1 MFSTVPV
8 ALSFSVVW
16 WKLLPSSRIPSRN
29 HSSSGAGRES
39 PRLRQVRFPGTPATR
54 DTEGPPST
62 WGASGGTI
70 TCSWAGRDR
79 RPACE
84 AWHSYD
90 ASSSNST
97 GLMWR
102 SCWPLAEFPD
112 IQYRDHPGRSLS
124 PPRASPSLVHCTSPL
139 YAPRAQGSR
148 ASSPNS
154 TTMSSGCCRKW
165 GDEPACPLK
174 QQRKTRRAE
183 ASIPSVCTPRSR
195 RVRVA
200 LVPLQL
206 LS

>member
-112 IQYRDHPGRSLS
+112 IQYRDHP
-124 PPRASPSLVHCTSPL
+124 
-139 YAPRAQGSR
+139 
-148 ASSPNS
+148 
-154 TTMSSGCCRKW
+154 
-165 GDEPACPLK
+165 ACPLK